1 MPYVYA
7 LKEIQFVQYGA
18 TFEQI
23 QRMTCPESCI
33 LVAAGGHGQLRIG
46 NAAYALGKQ
55 GLVLYCGPG
64 ETVYYTKE
72 IESVQGLSF
81 YRLTFG
87 AYDALSGKLQISPPG
102 LETGQAGGDSYY
114 QIRELAETMERL
126 SREKRASAAFQLQM
140 LFQEIL
146 YLIAKAKEEEGEDRR
161 KNSGRVIEKVL
172 DYIDEHYAANV
183 HRDRMAAM
191 AGLNPEYFSR
201 LFRKETGHSFSK
213 YVTEMRIRK
222 AQELLLTSRSSLRDI
237 ARRVGFANEF
247 YLSRKFKEVTGDLPS
262 SYPKKKKRIAS
273 VSSHYTACLLAL
285 GVTPVLAKIN
295 PFIERWFD
303 DRLTSTYKVDL
314 HTFHYNQ
321 IVADIAP
328 DLVLCYDTYPDIR
341 QLRRIAPTLTLPFAK
356 LNASERFLTI
366 AGIVN
371 ETERANRLL
380 AALEEG
386 VQRARASL
394 SGMLG
399 PEETV
404 LILEI
409 WKDKILIMGSAM
421 GRAGHL
427 IYNMLGFRAPERV
440 RSELTGESW
449 YKAISMHELPLY
461 TADCMFVTIF
471 DEKEG
476 GPYAAKVMDS
486 DEWAS
491 LPAVRNNRVYIN
503 DHGTFYNW
511 DPLSLQIQLDII
523 TRQLMS

>member
-7 LKEIQFVQYGA
+7 LKEIQFVQYG
-18 TFEQI
+18 
-23 QRMTCPESCI
+23 
-33 LVAAGGHGQLRIG
+33 
-46 NAAYALGKQ
+46 
-55 GLVLYCGPG
+55 
-64 ETVYYTKE
+64 
-72 IESVQGLSF
+72 
-81 YRLTFG
+81 
-87 AYDALSGKLQISPPG
+87 
-102 LETGQAGGDSYY
+102 
-114 QIRELAETMERL
+114 
-126 SREKRASAAFQLQM
+126 
-140 LFQEIL
+140 
-146 YLIAKAKEEEGEDRR
+146 
-161 KNSGRVIEKVL
+161 
-172 DYIDEHYAANV
+172 
-183 HRDRMAAM
+183 
-191 AGLNPEYFSR
+191 
-201 LFRKETGHSFSK
+201 
-213 YVTEMRIRK
+213 
-222 AQELLLTSRSSLRDI
+222 
-237 ARRVGFANEF
+237 
-247 YLSRKFKEVTGDLPS
+247 
-262 SYPKKKKRIAS
+262 
-273 VSSHYTACLLAL
+273 
-285 GVTPVLAKIN
+285 
-295 PFIERWFD
+295 
-303 DRLTSTYKVDL
+303 
-314 HTFHYNQ
+314 
-321 IVADIAP
+321 
-328 DLVLCYDTYPDIR
+328 
-341 QLRRIAPTLTLPFAK
+341 
-356 LNASERFLTI
+356 
-366 AGIVN
+366 
-371 ETERANRLL
+371 L

-386 VQRARASL
+386 VQRARSSL